1 MHSFIPQFIATLGG
15 NSEDNKINKINDK
28 TISATFGAFS
38 LGNVIA
44 WPSSALLS
52 LTDDIDL
59 TKTEENWTVS
69 IFMLGAALVPWLAGQ
84 TIIRHFTVVSGHT
97 TSWHQEDTYNNI

>member
-15 NSEDNKINKINDK
+15 KSKLINEINYYK
-28 TISATFGAFS
+28 CSATFGAFS

-59 TKTEENWTVS
+59 NKNEENWTVS
-69 IFMLGAALVPWLAGQ
+69 IFMLGAALVPWLAGHII
-84 TIIRHFTVVSGHT
+84 TILL
-97 TSWHQEDTYNNI
+97 

>member
-15 NSEDNKINKINDK
+15 NHINKNNKINHEIF
-28 TISATFGAFS
+28 SATFGAFS

-59 TKTEENWTVS
+59 TKNEENWTVS

-84 TIIRHFTVVSGHT
+84 S
-97 TSWHQEDTYNNI
+97 